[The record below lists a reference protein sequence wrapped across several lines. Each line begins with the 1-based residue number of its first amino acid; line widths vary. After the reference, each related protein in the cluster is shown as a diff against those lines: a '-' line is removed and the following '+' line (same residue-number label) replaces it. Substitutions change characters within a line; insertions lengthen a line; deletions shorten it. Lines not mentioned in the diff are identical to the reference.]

1 MTVTKIE
8 AFIGEPGTGK
18 TYSLTNMVKD
28 LIQRG
33 ESVYIMNPTKS
44 ARNNVRNAFKN
55 LMEKGQM
62 SHSEYAKAFK
72 STHVLHGFTDDPSKN
87 IFIDESAMVDLSTFY
102 SLLYSIIGV
111 DDVHIYLF
119 GDMKQ
124 IEPVNGDSILKTLIE
139 STIPD
144 GDDRNIWKYVSDTLY
159 YEMGDMIVDS
169 PKAWKLDAK
178 VHIKVFKN
186 NFRLESKQFIG
197 YNDDYYDNLIDN
209 AIFSDDYS
217 GYLKYAVEN
226 YWLITTPTNSR
237 GNEINES
244 IRNQYKDFKDV
255 APFVIINKEYYL
267 NPFNNDVSKLE
278 SSFSF
283 LPLAEMDAALKGEF
297 TAYMSTH
304 RVQSFTVDNVIFYM
318 GNNPIGSRHKSHY
331 SNNLLYTA
339 ISRARHEVQ
348 ILGLPE
354 SFQQMRVTYP
364 QTPQQKNMH
373 LVAGVAIKNLN
384 KWIDEVDYTP
394 TADEIYDK
402 YVDLYNDTSLL
413 SDYEKSI
420 LDVYKINSKIHTKR
434 YVIDYVN
441 NRFNGKFGF
450 TLSLWLKENSSN
462 SQKGNSNAKGK
473 GKVQKWIDSLSD
485 DGLQQVKKDIDE
497 LSVRKFKEKYSTT
510 KSTVQKLV

>member
-102 SLLYSIIGV
+102 SLLYSIIGI

-159 YEMGDMIVDS
+159 YEMEDMIIDS
-169 PKAWKLDAK
+169 PKAWKLDTK
-178 VHIKVFKN
+178 VDIKVFKN

-237 GNEINES
+237 GDEINES
-244 IRNQYKDFKDV
+244 VRNQYKDFKDV
-255 APFVIINKEYYL
+255 APFVIIDKEYYL

-283 LPLAEMDAALKGEF
+283 LSLAEMDAALKGEF

-318 GNNPIGSRHKSHY
+318 GNNPIGNRHKSHY

-354 SFQQMRVTYP
+354 SFQQMRSTMP
-364 QTPQQKNMH
+364 LTAQQKNVH
-373 LVAGVAIKNLN
+373 LRASRAVANLK
-384 KWIDEVDYTP
+384 KWIKSVDYLP
-394 TADEIYDK
+394 VADEIYDK
-402 YVDLYNDTSLL
+402 YVELYNDISLL

-420 LDVYKINSKIHTKR
+420 LDVYHVDSKIYSKR
-434 YVIDYVN
+434 YVIDLIN
-441 NRFNGKFGF
+441 NGFTDKFGF
-450 TLSLWLKENSSN
+450 TLSIWLRDNSTNAKKEPRKGKIKQWIESLNDKELEKLKEDLKSRIFK
-462 SQKGNSNAKGK
+462 Q
-473 GKVQKWIDSLSD
+473 
-485 DGLQQVKKDIDE
+485 DE
-497 LSVRKFKEKYSTT
+497 FLEKYGYN
-510 KSTVQKLV
+510 KKAVRQAF

>member
-1 MTVTKIE
+1 MTVTNIKV
-8 AFIGEPGTGK
+8 FIGEPGTGK

-159 YEMGDMIVDS
+159 QEMEDMIVAS

-178 VHIKVFKN
+178 VDIKVFKN

-197 YNDDYYDNLIDN
+197 YNDDYYDNLIDS

-244 IRNQYKDFKDV
+244 VRNQYKDFKDV
-255 APFVIINKEYYL
+255 APFVIIDKEYYL
-267 NPFNNDVSKLE
+267 NPFNNNVSKLE

-283 LPLAEMDAALKGEF
+283 LSLAEMNAALKGEF

-339 ISRARHEVQ
+339 ISRARHDVQ

-364 QTPQQKNMH
+364 QTPQQKNVH
-373 LVAGVAIKNLN
+373 LVAGIAIKNLN

-450 TLSLWLKENSSN
+450 TLSLWLKENSS
-462 SQKGNSNAKGK
+462 KAKK
-473 GKVQKWIDSLSD
+473 APRRGKVKGWIDSLSD
-485 DGLQQVKKDIDE
+485 DKIEQVKSDLKNRMIKQSEFTDKYGYNKE
-497 LSVRKFKEKYSTT
+497 QVRKAFI
-510 KSTVQKLV
+510 